1 MSMFADLKKTRNIL
15 RKKQNPLLRFLL
27 IFISISVLFLATTI
41 KAQVTEITDII
52 IKGNQRIQSET
63 ILSLSELTKNNTFTE
78 TQLNQALLRLNAS
91 TFFKSAIIKLEKNK
105 IIIMVKEYPTINSI
119 NFEGNNSL
127 DDNKLLDLISTAERK
142 TFSPSKIEQD
152 AENIAKAYSTSGRLD
167 AQVTPKIIEISDN
180 RIDLVFEINE
190 GRVTE
195 IEKIT
200 FTGNRI
206 YSEKRLRGIIATK
219 QAGLFRTFMK
229 SDTFI
234 EDRIDYDIELLR
246 DFYSNNGFINFK
258 TTSTSAE
265 LTRQKDAF
273 LINYSIEEGQKYKYG
288 KIIILSTDENINLS
302 KLNKLIKIKEDS
314 TYDLRKL
321 NKLVEEIEIS
331 LSKSGTNFINVSPRL
346 LIDNENLKI
355 DIEIDL
361 LKANKIFVE
370 RIEISGNST
379 TLDEV
384 IRLKF
389 DFVEGDPFNIR
400 KIQEASDRIRAVGFF
415 SEVNVT
421 TKEGSSPDQ
430 IIIDVALTEKATGS
444 LGLGAGYNSSDG
456 TVFTF
461 NINERNFLGKG
472 QTVDLALSSSTSER
486 QLTLGLE
493 DPSFLGRNLLAGISF
508 GTKTSTPYS
517 VPLKVDNTFFAPRMR
532 FPLSRDSDLSVIYRY
547 DDDKLKL
554 FNPTTVT
561 SPLISSDVGNKI
573 KSGVILSYNLNKT
586 NSVIR
591 PSAGFKLQAKQEING
606 LGGDVNHLKSGLE
619 LKTYN
624 TLFIDDIIIATDLN
638 AGVISGSDADVT
650 NRFSLGGDKLRGFR
664 SYGIG
669 PVDNS
674 YLGSDANGDPLG
686 GKMFAAVNLE
696 ASFPI
701 GVPEEYGVFGGI
713 FIGAGSVWGL
723 ENTTTG
729 SSTIDDSAKI
739 RAAAGVSLFW
749 DTVIGPLRFNFS
761 RPIKKETYDITENFR
776 FTVDTRF

>member
-486 QLTLGLE
+486 Q
-493 DPSFLGRNLLAGISF
+493 
-508 GTKTSTPYS
+508 
-517 VPLKVDNTFFAPRMR
+517 
-532 FPLSRDSDLSVIYRY
+532 
-547 DDDKLKL
+547 
-554 FNPTTVT
+554 
-561 SPLISSDVGNKI
+561 
-573 KSGVILSYNLNKT
+573 
-586 NSVIR
+586 
-591 PSAGFKLQAKQEING
+591 
-606 LGGDVNHLKSGLE
+606 
-619 LKTYN
+619 
-624 TLFIDDIIIATDLN
+624 
-638 AGVISGSDADVT
+638 
-650 NRFSLGGDKLRGFR
+650 
-664 SYGIG
+664 
-669 PVDNS
+669 
-674 YLGSDANGDPLG
+674 
-686 GKMFAAVNLE
+686 
-696 ASFPI
+696 
-701 GVPEEYGVFGGI
+701 
-713 FIGAGSVWGL
+713 
-723 ENTTTG
+723 
-729 SSTIDDSAKI
+729 
-739 RAAAGVSLFW
+739 
-749 DTVIGPLRFNFS
+749 
-761 RPIKKETYDITENFR
+761 
-776 FTVDTRF
+776 